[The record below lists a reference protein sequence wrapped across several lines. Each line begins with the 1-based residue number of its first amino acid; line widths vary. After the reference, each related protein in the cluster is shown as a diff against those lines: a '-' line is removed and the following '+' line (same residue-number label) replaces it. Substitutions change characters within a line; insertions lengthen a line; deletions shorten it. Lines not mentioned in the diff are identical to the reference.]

1 MRKLFFKKKLDYEK
15 RMKELDQ
22 IAEEQQLRQRVRD
35 RERELGLRHTRK
47 KPAWGKAM
55 MAVVYGLCIEI
66 VIYAEVVMW
75 MRFDLSALYALIG
88 VPAAMFGVFWA
99 YAQKS
104 AKENTK
110 GGIVYDMN
118 IRQAETDDLA
128 GMEPENNTDTGE
140 GYRIRSKNMTLE
152 IFLLGLMI
160 VSIFT
165 GLFTE
170 GIKKLLDEMTVKYHS
185 NFLAG
190 GVAVVLSTLVGAG
203 YLILTETQINDK
215 MAVYLIALVLLSWLA
230 SMVGYDKVI
239 QPLHS

>member
-1 MRKLFFKKKLDYEK
+1 MNKIKYEK

-22 IAEEQQLRQRVRD
+22 IAEEQQLRQQVRD
-35 RERELGLRHTRK
+35 RERELGLRRTRK

-110 GGIVYDMN
+110 GGIVY
-118 IRQAETDDLA
+118 AHLF
-128 GMEPENNTDTGE
+128 P
-140 GYRIRSKNMTLE
+140 SKQIE
-152 IFLLGLMI
+152 IGLW
-160 VSIFT
+160 
-165 GLFTE
+165 GKRHARHLKE
-170 GIKKLLDEMTVKYHS
+170 HY
-185 NFLAG
+185 
-190 GVAVVLSTLVGAG
+190 
-203 YLILTETQINDK
+203 
-215 MAVYLIALVLLSWLA
+215 
-230 SMVGYDKVI
+230 KVDW
-239 QPLHS
+239 

>member
-1 MRKLFFKKKLDYEK
+1 MNKVKYEK

-55 MAVVYGLCIEI
+55 MAVV
-66 VIYAEVVMW
+66 
-75 MRFDLSALYALIG
+75 YALIG

-140 GYRIRSKNMTLE
+140 GI
-152 IFLLGLMI
+152 G
-160 VSIFT
+160 
-165 GLFTE
+165 
-170 GIKKLLDEMTVKYHS
+170 
-185 NFLAG
+185 
-190 GVAVVLSTLVGAG
+190 
-203 YLILTETQINDK
+203 
-215 MAVYLIALVLLSWLA
+215 
-230 SMVGYDKVI
+230 
-239 QPLHS
+239 

>member
-66 VIYAEVVMW
+66 VIYAEFVMW

-140 GYRIRSKNMTLE
+140 GI
-152 IFLLGLMI
+152 G
-160 VSIFT
+160 
-165 GLFTE
+165 
-170 GIKKLLDEMTVKYHS
+170 
-185 NFLAG
+185 
-190 GVAVVLSTLVGAG
+190 
-203 YLILTETQINDK
+203 
-215 MAVYLIALVLLSWLA
+215 
-230 SMVGYDKVI
+230 
-239 QPLHS
+239 

>member
-22 IAEEQQLRQRVRD
+22 IAEEQRLRQQVRD

-128 GMEPENNTDTGE
+128 GMEPENNTDT
-140 GYRIRSKNMTLE
+140 R
-152 IFLLGLMI
+152 
-160 VSIFT
+160 
-165 GLFTE
+165 E
-170 GIKKLLDEMTVKYHS
+170 GI
-185 NFLAG
+185 G
-190 GVAVVLSTLVGAG
+190 
-203 YLILTETQINDK
+203 
-215 MAVYLIALVLLSWLA
+215 
-230 SMVGYDKVI
+230 
-239 QPLHS
+239 

>member
-35 RERELGLRHTRK
+35 RERELGLRHIRK

-66 VIYAEVVMW
+66 VIYAEIVMW

-128 GMEPENNTDTGE
+128 GTEPENNTDT
-140 GYRIRSKNMTLE
+140 R
-152 IFLLGLMI
+152 
-160 VSIFT
+160 
-165 GLFTE
+165 E
-170 GIKKLLDEMTVKYHS
+170 GI
-185 NFLAG
+185 G
-190 GVAVVLSTLVGAG
+190 
-203 YLILTETQINDK
+203 
-215 MAVYLIALVLLSWLA
+215 
-230 SMVGYDKVI
+230 
-239 QPLHS
+239 